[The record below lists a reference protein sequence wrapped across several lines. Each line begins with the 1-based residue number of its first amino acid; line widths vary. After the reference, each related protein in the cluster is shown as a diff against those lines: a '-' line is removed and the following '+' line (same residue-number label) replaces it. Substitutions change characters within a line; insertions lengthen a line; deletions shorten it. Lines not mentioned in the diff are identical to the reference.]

1 MKADQKIVVSEN
13 GPYVVTGSVPLSI
26 QAIIPDKNGFSWEW
40 REGKRFQAPETYKLC
55 RCGGSKTKPFCDG
68 THTTIGVHGEETA
81 TRVPVARQS
90 EHYAGPGRPLGG

>member
-55 RCGGSKTKPFCDG
+55 RPRRSQYDPLDPVLQHRREEIQHQPLPQTAQPQVCEHLSRVDG
-68 THTTIGVHGEETA
+68 
-81 TRVPVARQS
+81 Q
-90 EHYAGPGRPLGG
+90 